1 MARFGYDIGVVAT
14 FNLALVLWPLGDAG
28 LAAHYFERGLALA
41 LETNHVPTIAYARF
55 HTCMAAATCRQP
67 SRALP
72 HAQALVDAARLHDL
86 RQWLVWGTFFRGWVR
101 WWSGDPEGAS
111 EMRNGWSLLRE
122 LDLRVYEPTFGTL
135 LAEVAGDSG
144 EAEAGLEILNAQL
157 ETVEQTGARWFHAE
171 AHRVR
176 GEVLLRRKTPD
187 LPGAQAAFINAIQ
200 IAKAQQTKTFEL
212 RAAISLAKLY
222 QATGRAK
229 AARELL
235 APAVAGFA
243 EGSELPEV
251 EQANRLLQT

>member
-1 MARFGYDIGVVAT
+1 
-14 FNLALVLWPLGDAG
+14 
-28 LAAHYFERGLALA
+28 
-41 LETNHVPTIAYARF
+41 
-55 HTCMAAATCRQP
+55 
-67 SRALP
+67 
-72 HAQALVDAARLHDL
+72 
-86 RQWLVWGTFFRGWVR
+86 
-101 WWSGDPEGAS
+101 
-111 EMRNGWSLLRE
+111 MRNGWSLLRE
-122 LDLRVYEPTFGTL
+122 LDLRFYEPTFGTL
-135 LAEVAGDSG
+135 LAEVEGQSG
-144 EAEAGLEILNAQL
+144 KAEAGLEILDAQL
-157 ETVEQTGARWFHAE
+157 EAIEQTGARWFHAE